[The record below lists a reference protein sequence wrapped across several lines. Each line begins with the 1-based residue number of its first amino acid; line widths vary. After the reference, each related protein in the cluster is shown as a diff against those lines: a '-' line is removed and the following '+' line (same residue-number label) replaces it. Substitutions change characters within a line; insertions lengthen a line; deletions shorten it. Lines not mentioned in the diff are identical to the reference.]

1 MDGRQRLFKDE
12 IKLMVKLVFLIMSE
26 YHDLRFGEKY
36 LAQIFYGKTSE
47 GSLVIIWLEKNTI
60 LILKL

>member
-1 MDGRQRLFKDE
+1 
-12 IKLMVKLVFLIMSE
+12 MSE
-26 YHDLRFGEKY
+26 YHDQRFGEKY

-60 LILKL
+60 LMLKL